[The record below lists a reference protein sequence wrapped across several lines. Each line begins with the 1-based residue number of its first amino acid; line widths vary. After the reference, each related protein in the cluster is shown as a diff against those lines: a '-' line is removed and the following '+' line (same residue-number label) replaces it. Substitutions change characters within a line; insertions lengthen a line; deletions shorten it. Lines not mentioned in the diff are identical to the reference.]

1 MNPFIILIISV
12 LILALNIYFTRWVFR
27 IDEIIE
33 IQKEQAKLLKKIS
46 ENIHTNRSISVEE
59 QNANTPDTSRVLF
72 DPNICPVCQNP
83 IHKFD
88 KNCSNCGLTV
98 KE

>member
-1 MNPFIILIISV
+1 MNEFLIFIICVVILIV
-12 LILALNIYFTRWVFR
+12 NVYFTRWVFR

-33 IQKEQAKLLKKIS
+33 IQKEQTKLLKKIS

-59 QNANTPDTSRVLF
+59 QNANIADTSRVLF
-72 DPNICPVCQNP
+72 DPNVCPVCQNP